1 MSVMHPISMIYA
13 VCRKVLNREVVGVK
27 DISDFIFVWTTNA
40 NNQQTKPGNIIIQYN
55 NQSK

>member
-13 VCRKVLNREVVGVK
+13 VCRKVLNREIVGVM
-27 DISDFIFVWTTNA
+27 DILDFTFVWTTNT
-40 NNQQTKPGNIIIQYN
+40 NNQQTNIIIQYN